1 MTHSERKMI
10 SQPAKILEGAFR
22 PVCEVTI
29 VVGWKQHWIGL
40 IFWVKELSHES
51 PQKPD
56 VSRKEL
62 VP

>member
-29 VVGWKQHWIGL
+29 VVGWKQHWKRYSDWINLLGEG
-40 IFWVKELSHES
+40 VES
-51 PQKPD
+51 
-56 VSRKEL
+56 
-62 VP
+62 